1 MSTEETPMSEPT
13 NPAPDET
20 PDQTPEIP
28 ELTEPS
34 ESAETTET
42 TQPFLAAEST
52 DTTDSTDSTETTEP
66 TAPTEPLRTSQV
78 ADDQGPDHRPGFATG
93 RHPVNVLH
101 LVFGIAFL
109 GMVVTWALIESGA
122 VETSGLRWLLPIPWV
137 AAGAAGLLAT
147 APRLRGSRS

>member
-1 MSTEETPMSEPT
+1 MSEPT

-52 DTTDSTDSTETTEP
+52 DSTDSAETTEP
-66 TAPTEPLRTSQV
+66 TAPTEPLRTSPV

>member
-1 MSTEETPMSEPT
+1 MSEPT

-52 DTTDSTDSTETTEP
+52 DSTDSTETTEP
-66 TAPTEPLRTSQV
+66 TAPTEPLRTSPV